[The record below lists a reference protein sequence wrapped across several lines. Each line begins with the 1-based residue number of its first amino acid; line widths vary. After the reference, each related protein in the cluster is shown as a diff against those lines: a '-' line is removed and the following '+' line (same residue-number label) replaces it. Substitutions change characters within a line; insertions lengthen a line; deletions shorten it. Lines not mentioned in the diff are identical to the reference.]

1 MIYKYKTHLHL
12 SLSGLGAADH
22 AVPLEIE
29 YKVRKGSPQTSQ
41 DPGEGPSTDLIKITL
56 TDEKGIRYRAH
67 DWLWALLEGD
77 EELQSELLSEANA
90 ADQSAADDHA
100 DAMRREIRL

>member
-1 MIYKYKTHLHL
+1 VIYKYKTHLHL

-22 AVPLEIE
+22 AVPLEFE
-29 YKVRKGSPQTSQ
+29 YKVSKGYPETREE
-41 DPGEGPSTDLIKITL
+41 PGEGPSVDFVKITL

-67 DWLWALLEGD
+67 DWLWELLEKDG
-77 EELQSELLSEANA
+77 ELTNELLSEANA
-90 ADQSAADDHA
+90 ADQCAADDHA